1 MKHGLTDSKN
11 RRVPAFR
18 QGVDGSRRLHEM
30 IERFAHGPIKQTA
43 ANTAADGNGVPLP
56 GRKVRFGINSANLDI
71 TPFEDDE
78 DHPQND
84 GKDSKE
90 VDPPAKVISYEVEH
104 L

>member
-1 MKHGLTDSKN
+1 
-11 RRVPAFR
+11 
-18 QGVDGSRRLHEM
+18 M

-43 ANTAADGNGVPLP
+43 ANTAANGNGVPLP

-78 DHPQND
+78 DHPHND